1 MLLAPTHDDAALDA
15 ALAARGVPAKHFEE
29 RASMLRVVNAEA
41 LARRFGET
49 PRAGEAPES
58 LLHRLLPPEQM
69 VFWPADRF

>member
-1 MLLAPTHDDAALDA
+1 
-15 ALAARGVPAKHFEE
+15 VPAKYFEE

-58 LLHRLLPPEQM
+58 MLRRLLPPERL